1 MSKFTRESLKNYW
14 LDDLERSDREISV
27 FVFVIVL
34 QLVYLANLHPP
45 APQMVQIYS
54 VLASAAGTGLGFVI
68 AALTL
73 VVSLIPSVAQAFSP
87 KTLSDLRFAFEVA
100 FKWAIFCILI
110 SLLGMLWPS
119 RLIIPFVAATGVYF
133 FSSVLRTVYL
143 LFELNKG
150 VINEFIDRQED
161 AEVKA
166 SDRGTISLLPSTRVA
181 ETSGEYKTVHQ
192 PSEDSDGYS

>member
-1 MSKFTRESLKNYW
+1 MRKITRQRLKNYW
-14 LDDLERSDREISV
+14 LDELDRSDREISV
-27 FVFVIVL
+27 FVFLIVL

-73 VVSLIPSVAQAFSP
+73 VVSLIPSVAQAFSS

-100 FKWAIFCILI
+100 FKWAIFCILV

-119 RLIIPFVAATGVYF
+119 RLIIPFVAATSVYF

-150 VINEFIDRQED
+150 VINEFIERQEL

-166 SDRGTISLLPSTRVA
+166 RDTGSISLLPSARVA
-181 ETSGEYKTVHQ
+181 EEPGDYTSDQEAST
-192 PSEDSDGYS
+192 DSDRL